1 MTETGKASY
10 LARLDEAQQEAV
22 KSLQSTV
29 VTAGAG
35 AGKTTV
41 LASRFVHLVLDRQL
55 PLRSI
60 LALTF
65 TRKASAEMYERI
77 YSVLAAET
85 SPRAAEQLADYQNA
99 HITTLDS
106 FCTEILRQ
114 TARDFGY
121 TPEFTVDESRCEDMA
136 LAIAYRY
143 ILSNRNK
150 AGLKELLA
158 SFSLDDAAA
167 YLFKDLGMAI
177 VSPEALQ
184 KPLFSIMA
192 QSLENLA
199 AEKASEGLGRLADL
213 GAQILELAREIPEP
227 RKDCQSAIDAAQR
240 FALAWEMLLEQGTSL
255 YFSGEPAQISALKSL
270 QVPLLG
276 FASLGLRAY
285 SKGETETEVKKRAS
299 ASRDEAKTLLSLLA
313 YEALF
318 PSHCALLDRL
328 DEYARILAEA
338 KRKANILDF
347 KDLGLCAVAS
357 LIRRKDIRAYWK
369 NRISSI
375 MIDEF
380 QDNNKIQRDLLYLLA
395 EKLEKTSESVPEPA
409 DLEEG
414 KLFFVGDEK
423 QSIYRFRG
431 ADVRVFKRL
440 ALEMNT
446 AAADRDNE
454 TPADEGRSL
463 RLPYNYRST
472 GELLA
477 FFNNFFSNILEKPRA
492 PESSADLGLE
502 GFEAEFLD
510 MKAPSKDSTDPALPH
525 SSLRYF
531 QLDSPDENDEDEET
545 TALGIENDDDRLAFE
560 IADFIKS
567 SRAVLE
573 VRSVNGKDGG
583 TRLCEY
589 EDFAIL
595 LRTTTQQ
602 QKLEKYLRL
611 LGIPYDTENL
621 RGLYNESPAN
631 DIYSILQ
638 YAINPGDIAA
648 YAAVLRCPLARF
660 SQATFM
666 ELITN
671 PKEAF
676 SIPNPSARDAA
687 LLERARAFFAEL
699 RGTMDRMPNADLVE
713 FIWHKAGLRLDILSR
728 PDAHAFLEHFDYL
741 FHLAAQ
747 TDRDGQALSVFLA
760 KIGPAIRGEK
770 AGPELEQVPRRNRGG
785 VKILTIH
792 KAKGLQFPIVIIPWV
807 DNAGRTGRNQKLWQA
822 LPEGIAL
829 DIKAFDDPKAKARNV
844 LYELGKARE
853 EAMEIAEIKRLLYV
867 ACTRAEDHLCF
878 FGKKRKQQDS
888 KGKSFQFYLE
898 RQLALQDSI
907 SNENK
912 SAYGFLE
919 SVNLPRRPILKTEA
933 KKTRPE
939 SSTLEQFRTA
949 YQNLQQMEKP
959 YPRRRLSVSEINKA
973 ARDLPIPSIDA
984 SPKDAKPGPEQDRFE
999 ANRGVPDQHSEIPPE
1014 AFGTLCHSLL
1024 DHGIRQGSLDAY
1036 SPPLGLAHDFG
1047 TVALESAMRE
1057 AAILAENF
1065 FLSPFW
1071 SDLKGK
1077 TLRMRS
1083 ETAFI
1088 HSLGHFIVEGRMDLL
1103 AETEEESIVIDFKT
1117 DEVQVADTYMVQ
1129 LDIYRRAAFELSGR
1143 KKARACLYWLK
1154 SGQIQWLENPM
1165 SEEALLSLAKKAAL
1179 SSETD
1184 EETSREVLETQGP
1197 EPAILDLDR

>member
-41 LASRFVHLVLDRQL
+41 LASRFAHLVLDRQL

-121 TPEFTVDESRCEDMA
+121 TPEFTVDEGRCEDMA

-143 ILSNRNK
+143 ILSNRDK
-150 AGLKELLA
+150 AGFKELLA
-158 SFSLDDAAA
+158 SFSLDDTAA
-167 YLFKDLGMAI
+167 YLFKDLGMVI

-184 KPLFSIMA
+184 KPLFSVMA
-192 QSLENLA
+192 QSLGNLA
-199 AEKASEGLGRLADL
+199 AEKASEGLGRLADF
-213 GAQILELAREIPEP
+213 GAQILELGREIPEP
-227 RKDCQSAIDAAQR
+227 RKDCQAAIDVAQR
-240 FALAWEMLLEQGTSL
+240 FATAWEMLLKQGTSL
-255 YFSGEPAQISALKSL
+255 YFSGDPVQTSALKSL

-276 FASLGLRAY
+276 FAGLGLRAY
-285 SKGETETEVKKRAS
+285 SKGETETEIKKRAS

-328 DEYARILAEA
+328 DEYAQILAEA

-369 NRISSI
+369 NRITSI

-395 EKLEKTSESVPEPA
+395 EKIDKTSESVPEPA

-440 ALEMNT
+440 ALEMST
-446 AAADRDNE
+446 AAADRDYA
-454 TPADEGRSL
+454 TPAKEGRSL
-463 RLPYNYRST
+463 RLPYNYRSSS
-472 GELLA
+472 ELLA
-477 FFNNFFSNILEKPRA
+477 FFNNFFSNILKKPRD
-492 PESSADLGLE
+492 PESPVDPDLE
-502 GFEAEFLD
+502 AFEAEFLD
-510 MKAPSKDSTDPALPH
+510 MKAPSIDSTDPVFPH

-531 QLDSPDENDEDEET
+531 RLDSPGENDEDEET

-567 SRAVLE
+567 SRAVLK
-573 VRSVNGKDGG
+573 VRGVTGKDSG
-583 TRLCEY
+583 TKPSGY

-611 LGIPYDTENL
+611 AGIPYDAENL

-660 SQATFM
+660 SQATFL

-676 SIPNPSARDAA
+676 SIPNPSVRDAA

-699 RGTMDRMPNADLVE
+699 RGAMYKMSTAELVE
-713 FIWHKAGLRLDILSR
+713 HIWHKAGLRLDILSR

-747 TDRDGQALSVFLA
+747 IDKDGQTLSAFLA

-770 AGPELEQVPRRNRGG
+770 ADPELEQVPRRNRGG

-829 DIKAFDDPKAKARNV
+829 DVKAFDDPKAKARNV
-844 LYELGKARE
+844 LYELGKAQA

-867 ACTRAEDHLCF
+867 ACTRAEDHLFF

-898 RQLALQDSI
+898 RHLAIQDS
-907 SNENK
+907 STGEK
-912 SAYGFLE
+912 DACPGRLE
-919 SVNLPRRPILKTEA
+919 SVNLPRRAILNAETE
-933 KKTRPE
+933 KTRPE
-939 SSTLEQFRTA
+939 SSTLEQFRAA
-949 YQNLQQMEKP
+949 YQNLLPLEKP
-959 YPRRRLSVSEINKA
+959 CPRRRLSVSEINKA
-973 ARDLPIPSIDA
+973 ARDLPIPSMDA
-984 SPKDAKPGPEQDRFE
+984 SPEDRMQGSEQDRFE
-999 ANRGVPDQHSEIPPE
+999 VDQGRPVQQSKIPPE

-1024 DHGIRQGSLDAY
+1024 DHGIRQGSLDSY
-1036 SPPLGLAHDFG
+1036 SPPLGLARDFG
-1047 TVALESAMRE
+1047 PVALKSAMRE
-1057 AAILAENF
+1057 ASLLAENF
-1065 FLSPFW
+1065 FVSPFW
-1071 SDLKGK
+1071 SELKAK
-1077 TLRMRS
+1077 ALRMRS
-1083 ETAFI
+1083 ETAFL
-1088 HSLGHFIVEGRMDLL
+1088 HFLGNYIVEGRMDLL

-1117 DEVQVADTYMVQ
+1117 DEVQAANDYMVQ

-1165 SEEALLSLAKKAAL
+1165 SEKALLSLAKKAAL

-1184 EETSREVLETQGP
+1184 EETTREALETLGP
-1197 EPAILDLDR
+1197 EPVILDLDR